1 MKSDS
6 ILGPRLTN
14 GHLFKQFKFFE
25 NVVKKYKRFQNSNR
39 VCFQF
44 AVEQGYKPCSNFI
57 ICALL
62 LWCHP
67 GAEAVSGDDDD
78 NPVITIVLPVAAAL
92 VLFAVIAAV
101 VYRRRRGNPEY
112 GGQYS
117 VQYSAESGGAR
128 ETESSRE
135 RGSSQRRESGA
146 SAASGASV
154 DQSEYYEYDA

>member
-1 MKSDS
+1 M
-6 ILGPRLTN
+6 
-14 GHLFKQFKFFE
+14 
-25 NVVKKYKRFQNSNR
+25 
-39 VCFQF
+39 F
-44 AVEQGYKPCSNFI
+44 AFHNMCVAVMVS
-57 ICALL
+57 
-62 LWCHP
+62 HP
-67 GAEAVSGDDDD
+67 GAEAVSGEGDD
-78 NPVITIVLPVAAAL
+78 NPVITIVLPVGAAL